1 MQQAVIEPAANAC
14 WLRPLN
20 LEEPWGESFAINR
33 VMERAAMEGQL
44 YLYKAFQFLQG
55 ADRGGLNF

>member
-1 MQQAVIEPAANAC
+1 MQQAVIEPAANAS
-14 WLRPLN
+14 WLRSLN
-20 LEEPWGESFAINR
+20 LEKPRAESFAISK